1 MSVFLHRYNYFIPF
15 FGVLQERPGPK
26 PEKTYRPGPKPE
38 KTPLPAGPRGVTIA
52 VADNDNGRF
61 AEGWRIKWQAAVSA
75 AKHIVEEFDIK
86 QGSIYQPVKMMSGGN
101 IQKLLLGREIAAKP
115 QLMVVLYPVRGLDIG
130 AIEAVHKLLLKL
142 KEENTAILLV
152 SEELEELAALADRV
166 GVMFAGKL
174 MGEFAVQDM
183 DIEKIG
189 ALMAGVTDNGGEG
202 K

>member
-1 MSVFLHRYNYFIPF
+1 
-15 FGVLQERPGPK
+15 
-26 PEKTYRPGPKPE
+26 
-38 KTPLPAGPRGVTIA
+38 
-52 VADNDNGRF
+52 
-61 AEGWRIKWQAAVSA
+61 
-75 AKHIVEEFDIK
+75 
-86 QGSIYQPVKMMSGGN
+86 MMSGGN

-152 SEELEELAALADRV
+152 SEELAALADRV

>member
-1 MSVFLHRYNYFIPF
+1 M
-15 FGVLQERPGPK
+15 
-26 PEKTYRPGPKPE
+26 
-38 KTPLPAGPRGVTIA
+38 
-52 VADNDNGRF
+52 
-61 AEGWRIKWQAAVSA
+61 
-75 AKHIVEEFDIK
+75 
-86 QGSIYQPVKMMSGGN
+86 
-101 IQKLLLGREIAAKP
+101 
-115 QLMVVLYPVRGLDIG
+115 RGLDIG

>member
-1 MSVFLHRYNYFIPF
+1 MKHYLKNTTAFCRS
-15 FGVLQERPGPK
+15 
-26 PEKTYRPGPKPE
+26 
-38 KTPLPAGPRGVTIA
+38 
-52 VADNDNGRF
+52 
-61 AEGWRIKWQAAVSA
+61 WRIKWQAAVSA

-86 QGSIYQPVKMMSGGN
+86 QGSIYQPVN
-101 IQKLLLGREIAAKP
+101 DERRQYPEAAFGARNCSQTAADGSAVP
-115 QLMVVLYPVRGLDIG
+115 RARLDIG